1 MWRHS
6 SVTRLILTTSS
17 CWDRTGVPFWSEPG
31 TLSTTSA
38 SRTWR
43 RTWSRGSSGTPGR
56 ETRSCAWW
64 RESLRRIVRIIFVF
78 WPNRTTTLSW
88 SVELIPSIR
97 DVAAISG
104 LLMGATRWHARSL
117 GEVIVLTIRG
127 TIQHLCSQ
135 VSWYFWLNCYTWIQP
150 TFLVRSPT
158 SLITLS
164 MQQ

>member
-6 SVTRLILTTSS
+6 LVIRLTLITSS
-17 CWDRTGVPFWSEPG
+17 SWDKTGALSWSEPEM
-31 TLSTTSA
+31 LSTTSA

-43 RTWSRGSSGTPGR
+43 RTSSRGSRGTPGR
-56 ETRSCAWW
+56 ETPSYAWW
-64 RESLRRIVRIIFVF
+64 RESLTRTVRIIFVF
-78 WPNRTTTLSW
+78 SPNRTTTVSW

-104 LLMGATRWHARSL
+104 LLMEVTRWHARSP
-117 GEVIVLTIRG
+117 GEVIVLTIRD

-135 VSWYFWLNCYTWIQP
+135 VSWYFWLHCYTWIQP
-150 TFLVRSPT
+150 TFLMRSSI

-164 MQQ
+164 MHQ